1 MRKIKRQNILLLSAA
16 LLLLFVSCKKDVKN
30 PIPDVYVNF
39 YLNISSTLYIELASV
54 GGWVNLT
61 GGYKGIVVYRSS
73 TDEFMAFERACPY
86 DWEVDSAYVS
96 VEPSGLV
103 LKCKSCGSEFLII
116 DGSIVNGPATVSLKQ
131 YYTEYDG
138 QNVHVYN

>member
-1 MRKIKRQNILLLSAA
+1 MRKIKRLNIFLLSAA
-16 LLLLFVSCKKDVKN
+16 MLFIFVSCKKDVKN

-73 TDEFMAFERACPY
+73 ADEFMAFERACPY
-86 DWEVDSAYVS
+86 DWDVDSAYVS

-131 YYTEYDG
+131 YNTEYDG